1 MRTEHLDQA
10 SFCPF
15 APREVSV
22 LAELALGHL
31 RYSLTDVPPQSNS
44 PPGSVLEPDHAGVV
58 TATSVSATSPTLH
71 AWNETPCAP
80 PMESTAHRFRPTETA
95 PIAHDDETVAALR
108 LGRSAEGRNAGPDS
122 ALAPRE
128 ALEHR
133 PGPAPAASASRP
145 NPTRPGPQSQSL
157 FRSYGS
163 NLPTSLTYIILST
176 RGSSPWR
183 PAADMG
189 TNRRDISTY
198 IPHLNFQGPQRV
210 SGHRRKCG
218 ALRVPNHISL
228 L

>member
-1 MRTEHLDQA
+1 MNGGRTE
-10 SFCPF
+10 
-15 APREVSV
+15 PRRSRTRRNRR
-22 LAELALGHL
+22 G
-31 RYSLTDVPPQSNS
+31 LTARKIRGRPER
-44 PPGSVLEPDHAGVV
+44 GSGFRPKRVR
-58 TATSVSATSPTLH
+58 ATPR
-71 AWNETPCAP
+71 NAP
-80 PMESTAHRFRPTETA
+80 PFTGTRPQCTAR
-95 PIAHDDETVAALR
+95 AH
-108 LGRSAEGRNAGPDS
+108 
-122 ALAPRE
+122 
-128 ALEHR
+128 EHR

>member
-1 MRTEHLDQA
+1 MNGGRTE
-10 SFCPF
+10 
-15 APREVSV
+15 PRRSRTRRNRR
-22 LAELALGHL
+22 G
-31 RYSLTDVPPQSNS
+31 LTARKIRGRPER
-44 PPGSVLEPDHAGVV
+44 GSG
-58 TATSVSATSPTLH
+58 
-71 AWNETPCAP
+71 
-80 PMESTAHRFRPTETA
+80 FRPKRAATPARRIPCYRNTHA
-95 PIAHDDETVAALR
+95 RGAHAH
-108 LGRSAEGRNAGPDS
+108 
-122 ALAPRE
+122 
-128 ALEHR
+128 EHR

>member
-1 MRTEHLDQA
+1 MNGGRTE
-10 SFCPF
+10 
-15 APREVSV
+15 PRRSRTRRNRH
-22 LAELALGHL
+22 G
-31 RYSLTDVPPQSNS
+31 LTARKIRGRPER
-44 PPGSVLEPDHAGVV
+44 GSG
-58 TATSVSATSPTLH
+58 
-71 AWNETPCAP
+71 
-80 PMESTAHRFRPTETA
+80 FRPSAPET
-95 PIAHDDETVAALR
+95 
-108 LGRSAEGRNAGPDS
+108 
-122 ALAPRE
+122 
-128 ALEHR
+128 LEHR

>member
-1 MRTEHLDQA
+1 MNDGRTE
-10 SFCPF
+10 
-15 APREVSV
+15 PRRRRRN
-22 LAELALGHL
+22 A
-31 RYSLTDVPPQSNS
+31 TD
-44 PPGSVLEPDHAGVV
+44 
-58 TATSVSATSPTLH
+58 T
-71 AWNETPCAP
+71 
-80 PMESTAHRFRPTETA
+80 
-95 PIAHDDETVAALR
+95 ALR
-108 LGRSAEGRNAGPDS
+108 LGRSAEGRSAGPVS
-122 ALAPRE
+122 ARG
-128 ALEHR
+128 HR
-133 PGPAPAASASRP
+133 PGPAPAASASLP